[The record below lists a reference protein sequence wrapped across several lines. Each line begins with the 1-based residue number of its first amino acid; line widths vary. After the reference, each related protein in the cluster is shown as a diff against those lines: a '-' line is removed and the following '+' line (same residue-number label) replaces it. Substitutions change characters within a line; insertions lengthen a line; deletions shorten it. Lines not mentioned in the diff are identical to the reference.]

1 MDPCFCSFGGV
12 RNELIT
18 ELDVAESMNTS
29 LINLQEA
36 NSNRML
42 FVQSLLRYDRVVI
55 SKNKLLRWDGA
66 MRMWTFWA
74 CLPFLKQRP
83 V

>member
-1 MDPCFCSFGGV
+1 MLCSHCGLARYYYPLSEMDPCFCSFGGV

-42 FVQSLLRYDRVVI
+42 FVQSLLRCAQ
-55 SKNKLLRWDGA
+55 LTGW
-66 MRMWTFWA
+66 
-74 CLPFLKQRP
+74 
-83 V
+83 